1 MALLAVIIPQKEI
14 TVDFSIKDIKEA
26 ILKLPKMLDACKVI
40 DENDII
46 KKYDLQF
53 TSFMSM
59 GNRLSLQLTEIS
71 ENKTKITIDT
81 TRMIGSFN
89 ESHEV
94 SSANTDYNKMITA
107 LSKVLSN
114 PNMEEDEMTR
124 HNFTIENSNSG
135 TNFVLVIAII
145 AIVMYI
151 LTR

>member
-14 TVDFSIKDIKEA
+14 TVDFSIKDIKDA

-107 LSKVLSN
+107 LSKLLSN
-114 PNMEEDEMTR
+114 PNMEETEMTK
-124 HNFTIENSNSG
+124 HTTENSNSG
-135 TNFVLVIAII
+135 TNFVLVIAVI
-145 AIVMYI
+145 AIIFYI
-151 LTR
+151 ITR